1 MLMDDIYNQA
11 NELEQI
17 HSIQR
22 TIDTVAALLLLT
34 GQITIIGVF
43 IRAGGIRFSIG
54 GPIFGGR
61 RIEGKGQ
68 NRVGS
73 IIIDILDILLAIL
86 LLNDEINVEG
96 AFIAPRDFAINISG
110 PIFGFPKIIPS
121 LPCLE
126 DDFEF
131 FQSQVS
137 THYQVPPEIWRKW
150 KRDDQNVFNGFTH
163 SKTL

>member
-1 MLMDDIYNQA
+1 MLMDGTNNQA

-34 GQITIIGVF
+34 GQVTINGVF
-43 IRAGGIRFSIG
+43 VRPGRFSVSIG

-61 RIEGKGQ
+61 RLEGKD
-68 NRVGS
+68 RSRAGS
-73 IIIDILDILLAIL
+73 LVIDIIDILLAIF

-96 AFIAPRDFAINISG
+96 TFISSGTFTLNISG
-110 PIFGFPKIIPS
+110 PIFGFPKVIPA
-121 LPCLE
+121 LPNLKN
-126 DDFEF
+126 DFQF
-131 FQSQVS
+131 FKSQVS
-137 THYQVPPEIWRKW
+137 AHYQVPPELWRKS
-150 KRDDQNVFNGFTH
+150 KRDDQNVFNGFTY

>member
-1 MLMDDIYNQA
+1 MLMDGTNNQA

-34 GQITIIGVF
+34 GQVTISGVF
-43 IRAGGIRFSIG
+43 VRPGRFSVSIG

-61 RIEGKGQ
+61 RLEGK
-68 NRVGS
+68 NHSRAGS
-73 IIIDILDILLAIL
+73 LVIDIIDILLAIF

-96 AFIAPRDFAINISG
+96 TFISSGTFTMNISG
-110 PIFGFPKIIPS
+110 PIFGFPKVIPA
-121 LPCLE
+121 LPNLKN
-126 DDFEF
+126 DFQF
-131 FQSQVS
+131 FKSQVS
-137 THYQVPPEIWRKW
+137 AHYQVPPELWRKS
-150 KRDDQNVFNGFTH
+150 KRDDQNVFNGFTY